1 MNIKHEPSSVHTFCS
16 FTINNHED
24 DDDDDEAKNNKK
36 KKQ

>member
-16 FTINNHED
+16 FTINNHD
-24 DDDDDEAKNNKK
+24 DDDDDEAKNNKE